1 MENMRKEQKENQKL
15 NIKRNIMMDKSRK
28 KQPKLKF
35 VPSNKNL
42 NYSMF
47 SPLLSFLSMFIYYC
61 FATFSRLFFF
71 MRCANILYNISV
83 YLFVE
88 FPYT

>member
-35 VPSNKNL
+35 VPSN
-42 NYSMF
+42 
-47 SPLLSFLSMFIYYC
+47 
-61 FATFSRLFFF
+61 
-71 MRCANILYNISV
+71 
-83 YLFVE
+83 
-88 FPYT
+88 